1 VNLWSEKWPV
11 HHVAGLSPAS
21 LDRSR
26 WVLTSCLSQGKW
38 GKQRVNQPEVL
49 LANNCPEDVAK
60 ALVHNGGATDAFVNA
75 CPAAGC
81 FISGAQPWL
90 SFLGKKGG
98 TNKTK
103 SSMVV
108 GDNGV
113 DLVGDDTMGPISQQG
128 NERELLWGLE
138 ENPSQKGRE

>member
-1 VNLWSEKWPV
+1 MGKATGEST
-11 HHVAGLSPAS
+11 GS
-21 LDRSR
+21 LA
-26 WVLTSCLSQGKW
+26 
-38 GKQRVNQPEVL
+38 GKQLSRGCCESIGPQRRGHGCVCQCLPSCWML
-49 LANNCPEDVAK
+49 Y
-60 ALVHNGGATDAFVNA
+60 FW
-75 CPAAGC
+75 CPALAE
-81 FISGAQPWL
+81 L
-90 SFLGKKGG
+90 LGKKGG